1 MCWLTYRHKRTRRE
15 RPGLSRGEGKDALK
29 NRPSPVK
36 AEVTRHDDQAILA
49 AMGQQWAG
57 VLAAM
62 TGCQGF
68 AWQFQ
73 AIGITT
79 DRSRHKRGTTMRPV
93 SLPDLLA
100 GVVSLGIILFLW
112 WQ

>member
-1 MCWLTYRHKRTRRE
+1 MSKQ
-15 RPGLSRGEGKDALK
+15 SR
-29 NRPSPVK
+29 VK
-36 AEVTRHDDQAILA
+36 AQATRHDNQAIPA
-49 AMGQQWAG
+49 AMGQRWAG
-57 VLAAM
+57 GLATM

-79 DRSRHKRGTTMRPV
+79 DRSQHERAATMRPL

-100 GVVSLGIILFLW
+100 GIVALGIILFLW
-112 WQ
+112 LQ